1 MMMIRELLL
10 LLLVDSRLMALLL
23 LMHYSFYHLILRSN
37 EVDVNWDLSG
47 IMNLT
52 LLVA

>member
-1 MMMIRELLL
+1 MMIRELLL
-10 LLLVDSRLMALLL
+10 LLLVDSRLMAFLLL
-23 LMHYSFYHLILRSN
+23 ILCSFYHLILRSN